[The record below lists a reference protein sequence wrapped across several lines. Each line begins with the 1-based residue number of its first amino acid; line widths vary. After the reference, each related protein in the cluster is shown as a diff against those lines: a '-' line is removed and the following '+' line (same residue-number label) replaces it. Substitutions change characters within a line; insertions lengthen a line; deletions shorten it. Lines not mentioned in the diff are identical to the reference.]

1 MQFVPDYIINKWG
14 CQDSNPSRLILLV
27 ELHLQKQTG
36 KKKNST
42 VFLKE
47 YKEILALSVRYIN
60 IPESI
65 NK

>member
-1 MQFVPDYIINKWG
+1 MQFVPNYIINKWG
-14 CQDSNPSRLILLV
+14 CQYSNPSRLILLV

-36 KKKNST
+36 KKKST
-42 VFLKE
+42 IFLKE